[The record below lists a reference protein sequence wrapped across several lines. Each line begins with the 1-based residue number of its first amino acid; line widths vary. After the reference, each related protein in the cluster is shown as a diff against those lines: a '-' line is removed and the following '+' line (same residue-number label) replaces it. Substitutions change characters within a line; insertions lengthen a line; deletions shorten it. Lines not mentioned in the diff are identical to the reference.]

1 MNRKYYNLVG
11 KRMIESFQENFDI
24 PLIVYWEG
32 DDPVDNVECIDLLK
46 ETNLTEFKQRNKSR
60 PQDDFFKAAS
70 KFAPKSYSVLHRLE
84 NSDTAFSMWL
94 DADVFVHS
102 TIDNYFYERVID
114 PSKMATV
121 LGRKNRYLESGF
133 VIYNHKHPR
142 INEFT
147 SIYKACYDDDKI
159 FDLPEW
165 HDAFVVDWIIK
176 KMKAPTL
183 NLTPHGE
190 NYQHVFVDSFLGDY
204 MDHMKGKR
212 KVDGSSRAKDMK
224 TRRSKSEYWKNK

>member
-1 MNRKYYNLVG
+1 
-11 KRMIESFQENFDI
+11 MIESFQNNFDI

-32 DDPVDNVECIDLLK
+32 DHPPAGVQCIDLLK
-46 ETNLTEFKQRNKSR
+46 ETNLTQFKKRNKDN
-60 PQDDFFKAAS
+60 PQIDQFFKGAI
-70 KFAPKSYSVLHRLE
+70 KFAPKSYSVIHRLE
-84 NSDTAFSMWL
+84 NTDSDYTIWL

-102 TIDNYFYERVID
+102 KIDQSFYDRVID

-133 VIYNHKHPR
+133 VVYNHLHPR
-142 INEFT
+142 LKQFT
-147 SIYKACYDDDKI
+147 EIYKACYDEDKI
-159 FDLPEW
+159 FNIPEW

-176 KMKAPTL
+176 KIDAPIF

-212 KVDGSSRAKDMK
+212 KINGSSKVKDMK
-224 TRRSKSEYWKNK
+224 TRKSKSEYWRNK